1 MYLSKS
7 QCSAPL
13 PYKLNPWTL
22 QMVTTGQALIS
33 HILIRF
39 KIKFEKTKPNVSKF
53 YPWLQINGDA
63 PFVFEMRVVYSCMFE
78 SIIYSCESWGDVGH
92 ISDSLIAIEL
102 KALKYCMEVKQST
115 LSNLIY
121 TELNQHCV
129 SNQRQAEQFHEK
141 ISLAK
146 RK

>member
-7 QCSAPL
+7 PCSAPL
-13 PYKLNPWTL
+13 QVHKEIQIDLMDASDGYHWLGFNFTYTDKVQEL
-22 QMVTTGQALIS
+22 VV
-33 HILIRF
+33 
-39 KIKFEKTKPNVSKF
+39 KKFEKTKPNVSKF

-78 SIIYSCESWGDVGH
+78 SIIYSCESWGDIGH

-129 SNQRQAEQFHEK
+129 SNQR
-141 ISLAK
+141 
-146 RK
+146 